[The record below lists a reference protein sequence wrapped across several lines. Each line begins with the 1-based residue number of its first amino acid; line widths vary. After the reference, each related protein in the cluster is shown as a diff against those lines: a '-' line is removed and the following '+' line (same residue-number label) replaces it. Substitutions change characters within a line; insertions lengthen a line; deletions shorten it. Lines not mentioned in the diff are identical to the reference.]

1 MDEEFANLESELKAL
16 RPRELSSDLQRRL
29 ASAMPAARSSRRLP
43 RWTWLAFPAVAALAF
58 AVFVGQRSGE
68 SSAPAAEPASP
79 ATFKPVAAENLLL
92 ETRDEGYVTL
102 TNGTPARR
110 TREMYLDTIT
120 WRDPR
125 SNASLTWS
133 VPREEVSVVPV
144 AFQ

>member
-1 MDEEFANLESELKAL
+1 MDEEFANLETELKAL
-16 RPRELSSDLQRRL
+16 RPRELSSELQRRL
-29 ASAMPAARSSRRLP
+29 VSAVPAARSSRRLP
-43 RWTWLAFPAVAALAF
+43 RWTWLAFPALAALVF
-58 AVFVGQRSGE
+58 AVIVGQRSEE
-68 SSAPAAEPASP
+68 SSAPAADPDSLITNKTV
-79 ATFKPVAAENLLL
+79 ATENLLL

-125 SNASLTWS
+125 TNASLTWS